1 MTDTPTLV
9 FLHGVH
15 TDEYEERWVEA
26 LSRSLTGIG
35 YPDLSEVTVI
45 APRYGHALKGD
56 DGDVPLPPVSV
67 KPMKGDDRR
76 GHRRDFDH
84 RIAAMEYRLAR
95 HDRGNGAIW
104 ADVAVSLATPVVP
117 QARNYLRNT
126 NVRAQVLT
134 RILSEL
140 PDTGRIVIVAHS
152 LGTVIAADILCR
164 LPVGVEV
171 VGLVTLG
178 SPLAEGN
185 YDVDDLRKKLA
196 DPPANLGW
204 WVNFWSAFD
213 PVVALRGVSSVV
225 PWLLDLKVP
234 TAVLPLRAHGALNY
248 LAAPHVAE
256 AVGYGLFGSRSK
268 EMALVES
275 AAGVALDGTQ
285 IAALRALRYAHLI
298 KDLLTGD
305 EAARFSGA
313 LRYKQAL
320 VVEDLVTLAKDTGR
334 PVPYQ
339 VCQLR
344 FDYGDP
350 SAQTPVPGPADHT
363 SKEEAAAQLVSLAVQ
378 NLLSPFEIDIPA
390 DVQKEAMSGLAAEMG
405 LGTRFGSDVFDSMA
419 SAEKAI
425 SGRGTNWM
433 KWGAMGA
440 GLVAITVAT
449 AGLAAAPAAGLSGAA
464 VVTSAL
470 AGFGPG
476 GMIGGLLTAGT
487 LVSAGSGSVAIGVV
501 SPTTTARQV
510 ESLVKIRLAVAILQG
525 THNLQSDDSIW
536 LELVDIERQLI
547 RKAEWL
553 EEFSDPKS
561 ASVQAIRQ
569 KLDAVRAA
577 LKYMSDNGLAP
588 DVIGEE
594 DEDAADKRVGW
605 LPTPRGLSR

>member
-26 LSRSLTGIG
+26 LTRSLTGIG

-76 GHRRDFDH
+76 DHRRDFDH

-104 ADVAVSLATPVVP
+104 ADFAVSRATPVVP

-248 LAAPHVAE
+248 LTAPH
-256 AVGYGLFGSRSK
+256 S
-268 EMALVES
+268 
-275 AAGVALDGTQ
+275 T
-285 IAALRALRYAHLI
+285 LR
-298 KDLLTGD
+298 
-305 EAARFSGA
+305 
-313 LRYKQAL
+313 
-320 VVEDLVTLAKDTGR
+320 
-334 PVPYQ
+334 
-339 VCQLR
+339 
-344 FDYGDP
+344 
-350 SAQTPVPGPADHT
+350 
-363 SKEEAAAQLVSLAVQ
+363 
-378 NLLSPFEIDIPA
+378 
-390 DVQKEAMSGLAAEMG
+390 
-405 LGTRFGSDVFDSMA
+405 
-419 SAEKAI
+419 
-425 SGRGTNWM
+425 
-433 KWGAMGA
+433 
-440 GLVAITVAT
+440 
-449 AGLAAAPAAGLSGAA
+449 
-464 VVTSAL
+464 
-470 AGFGPG
+470 
-476 GMIGGLLTAGT
+476 
-487 LVSAGSGSVAIGVV
+487 
-501 SPTTTARQV
+501 
-510 ESLVKIRLAVAILQG
+510 
-525 THNLQSDDSIW
+525 
-536 LELVDIERQLI
+536 
-547 RKAEWL
+547 
-553 EEFSDPKS
+553 
-561 ASVQAIRQ
+561 
-569 KLDAVRAA
+569 
-577 LKYMSDNGLAP
+577 
-588 DVIGEE
+588 
-594 DEDAADKRVGW
+594 
-605 LPTPRGLSR
+605 